1 MEASS
6 ILYSI
11 SAVIGTLIVA
21 FFVGLWLP
29 GIERKFVH
37 ARIQQRIGP
46 PISSPGFMA
55 PLKFFFKETIIPNSP
70 LPRLYNALPLVGL
83 LSIFFILLFLIPE
96 MYFLGALTSVIAI
109 VGLLKVEEV
118 VYVFMGS
125 LSRSIMSLRMPF
137 PDIVKGAKHHD
148 VPRSFLEDLS
158 AMRAF
163 RLIAFGSFPIYIA
176 LFVPVAMA
184 GSIFLS
190 DIVAYQQ
197 TQGPILFTLAGALGA
212 IVFFIGY
219 MILLN
224 EYPFAILKTKADVI
238 EGPYMEYASKYRSYI
253 YITRGFLMFTLGSMF
268 SVLFLGLPPNILSW
282 SILVNIA
289 VALIFPIF
297 MAIFSAF
304 APIFTFKQFYP
315 VAAGVSL
322 LGVLAIVVAF
332 F

>member
-1 MEASS
+1 
-6 ILYSI
+6 
-11 SAVIGTLIVA
+11 
-21 FFVGLWLP
+21 
-29 GIERKFVH
+29 
-37 ARIQQRIGP
+37 
-46 PISSPGFMA
+46 
-55 PLKFFFKETIIPNSP
+55 
-70 LPRLYNALPLVGL
+70 
-83 LSIFFILLFLIPE
+83 

-137 PDIVKGAKHHD
+137 PDIVKGAKHPD

-253 YITRGFLMFTLGSMF
+253 YITRGFLMFTLGAMF